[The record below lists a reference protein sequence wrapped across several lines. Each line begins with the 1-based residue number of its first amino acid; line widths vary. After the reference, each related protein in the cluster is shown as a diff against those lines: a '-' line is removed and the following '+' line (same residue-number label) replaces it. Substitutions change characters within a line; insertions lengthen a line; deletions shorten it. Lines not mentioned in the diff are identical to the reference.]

1 MKTKLDNIIC
11 DLWNISR
18 TALAGSDCSRYS
30 RMIYVKNELIKS
42 YPELIEG
49 MSSKRI
55 WFAIEDQLN

>member
-1 MKTKLDNIIC
+1 MKTNLNNTIC

-30 RMIYVKNELIKS
+30 RMIYIKSELIRT
-42 YPELIEG
+42 YPDLIKG
-49 MSSKRI
+49 MTSKQI